1 MFFSKGS
8 VVQILLRYMAS
19 SLKYMANGKPW
30 ELFLQFCLSNSA
42 AMLSSSFHEVNFQ
55 KRTAGNTASLLLS
68 VYTSEVSASLNKS
81 PLYKTLQVS
90 TSLKTVQVS
99 ASQESISLR
108 TSDISPPRKL
118 LAEPA
123 TASLHANLRENRE
136 YSMPDLILQK
146 TEKIVRQI

>member
-1 MFFSKGS
+1 
-8 VVQILLRYMAS
+8 
-19 SLKYMANGKPW
+19 MANGKPW

-55 KRTAGNTASLLLS
+55 KMHSGKHRLVIALSLHVLG
-68 VYTSEVSASLNKS
+68 LNKS
-81 PLYKTLQVS
+81 QQVCALKVS

-108 TSDISPPRKL
+108 TLDISPPRKL

-123 TASLHANLRENRE
+123 TASLHANLGENRG
-136 YSMPDLILQK
+136 YSMPDLNLRK
-146 TEKIVRQI
+146 TVEIACHI